1 MLYFKRGDGMNK
13 FKVGDVVEGI
23 VTGVQSYGAF
33 LSFADHYTGLVHI
46 SEISEGYVKEIT
58 QFVDVGQMVKVRI
71 IEIDHENKHL
81 KLSLKALNKQ
91 YKRKEKREM
100 WRKYRRGIQ
109 ETPKGFQPLQELLPI
124 WIEKALINRE
134 DL

>member
-1 MLYFKRGDGMNK
+1 MNN
-13 FKVGDVVEGI
+13 FKVGDVIEGM

-33 LSFADHYTGLVHI
+33 LSFVDNYTGLVHI

-71 IEIDHENKHL
+71 IEIDHEQKHL

-100 WRKYRRGIQ
+100 WRKYKRGIQ
-109 ETPKGFQPLQELLPI
+109 ETPLGFSTLKEMLPQ
-124 WIEKALINRE
+124 WIEQALLKGENKH
-134 DL
+134 D